1 MFDDDHDGPPLH
13 VPAEA
18 LLKPKGAAVATDGT
32 VACVSCGNRFPL
44 SAVDVVGQG
53 YRCAPCGH
61 QAHVTAL
68 EKGNPNI
75 DAGAHLSPHVR
86 DELRRQGQLMLLGG
100 VALLALGVLLI
111 VLLFDTSGMK
121 LGGIVTAGG
130 VGLLVTGSMRKQAA
144 GG

>member
-1 MFDDDHDGPPLH
+1 MFDDGHDGPPLH

-18 LLKPKGAAVATDGT
+18 LRKPQGAAVAADGT

-75 DAGAHLSPHVR
+75 DAGAHLSPALR
-86 DELRRQGQLMLLGG
+86 AELLHTGKLMLLGG
-100 VALLALGVLLI
+100 GALLVLGVLLFI
-111 VLLFDTSGMK
+111 L
-121 LGGIVTAGG
+121 
-130 VGLLVTGSMRKQAA
+130 
-144 GG
+144 